1 MTPSNAN
8 VALDVSPQKPKRTGA
23 RSVSHGV
30 YTPVVHFEPGEHAI
44 LDRGLS
50 VVVVKHQRDGFVLVY
65 LERGS
70 PAAQTKVHHTRLRK
84 AS

>member
-1 MTPSNAN
+1 MGASNAT
-8 VALDVSPQKPKRTGA
+8 VAIDVSPQRPKRTA
-23 RSVSHGV
+23 SRCVPHGV
-30 YTPVVHFEPGEHAI
+30 YTPVVHFESGEHAI
-44 LDRGLS
+44 LDRGLG

-70 PAAQTKVHHTRLRK
+70 PTALTKVHHTRLRK